1 MVNVNST
8 NTTLSYYNYQ
18 FDGVGDRTSV
28 WDNGVDVSNW
38 NYDCSGQL
46 KNDVYRPATTAL
58 NWNGLTVD
66 QWFLLDED
74 GWDNLLVDHVPTGG
88 AGLLAYS
95 PTGNRLTQTDPVTG
109 DITTFTY
116 DNGNRLLTAM
126 DVSGTTTYTYDNN
139 GNQLTIEEPSGDI
152 TTNTWDGENRLIQVE
167 HPSGDVTT
175 YAYNGDGLRVLQGRK
190 FSVFSRQC
198 SVSCFCD

>member
-1 MVNVNST
+1 MAYDDAGRKTESKLSNGRKTSFTYDAANQKKGVVNVNST

-66 QWFLLDED
+66 QWFLLNED
-74 GWDNLLVDHVPTGG
+74 GWDNLLADHVSTNVAISLRRDVPYAMYVVLPEST
-88 AGLLAYS
+88 A
-95 PTGNRLTQTDPVTG
+95 NFTQRG
-109 DITTFTY
+109 
-116 DNGNRLLTAM
+116 
-126 DVSGTTTYTYDNN
+126 
-139 GNQLTIEEPSGDI
+139 
-152 TTNTWDGENRLIQVE
+152 
-167 HPSGDVTT
+167 
-175 YAYNGDGLRVLQGRK
+175 
-190 FSVFSRQC
+190 
-198 SVSCFCD
+198 

>member
-18 FDGVGDRTSV
+18 FDGVGDRASL

-66 QWFLLDED
+66 
-74 GWDNLLVDHVPTGG
+74 HVPTKV
-88 AGLLAYS
+88 AISLRRDEPYAMHVVLPKPAA
-95 PTGNRLTQTDPVTG
+95 NFTQRG
-109 DITTFTY
+109 
-116 DNGNRLLTAM
+116 
-126 DVSGTTTYTYDNN
+126 
-139 GNQLTIEEPSGDI
+139 
-152 TTNTWDGENRLIQVE
+152 
-167 HPSGDVTT
+167 
-175 YAYNGDGLRVLQGRK
+175 
-190 FSVFSRQC
+190 
-198 SVSCFCD
+198 